1 MKKRKKSALLRRYG
15 RSAVKGIHWKIY
27 IARRIPGTTE
37 YESDVHDMFIPK
49 STHADGA
56 LATYE
61 ASKKF
66 RVSQDKILA
75 LPAPGQKRY

>member
-1 MKKRKKSALLRRYG
+1 MKKRRALRRRYG
-15 RSAVKGIHWKIY
+15 HSGKVKGIHWKIY
-27 IARRIPGTTE
+27 IARRIPGTTD
-37 YESDVHDMFIPK
+37 YESDVHDMFIPN
-49 STHADGA
+49 STHADGP

-66 RVSQDKILA
+66 KVSQDKILA